1 MSVQFSEMKG
11 LNAFCSL
18 RSRTATRS
26 VSFRCLLWRS
36 VPAGVNQGAAA
47 APPKPHPWVQLS
59 PRPGPR
65 AEPVTE
71 VLDRALGGQHMDP
84 AH

>member
-18 RSRTATRS
+18 RSRAATRS

-36 VPAGVNQGAAA
+36 VPAGVNQGL
-47 APPKPHPWVQLS
+47 PRPRLWVQLS
-59 PRPGPR
+59 PRPGPC

-71 VLDRALGGQHMDP
+71 VWDRALGGQHMDP

>member
-18 RSRTATRS
+18 RSRAATRY
-26 VSFRCLLWRS
+26 VSFRRLLWRS
-36 VPAGVNQGAAA
+36 VPAGVNQG
-47 APPKPHPWVQLS
+47 PPRHRRPHPWVQLS

-71 VLDRALGGQHMDP
+71 ALDRALGGQHTDL